1 MGFYKTKN
9 IYKVTR
15 ITGSQNNILGVSFSE
30 KYIKE
35 CDLEIIEWDFPAN
48 AHEKIITSKELVIKQ
63 VMTGLDSVNE
73 ALNTNYKLS
82 RIYFSPFDS
91 DSNSVYSLLICKLIR
106 HYHDGKKFIEV

>member
-15 ITGSQNNILGVSFSE
+15 VTGSQNNILGVLFSE
-30 KYIKE
+30 KDIKE
-35 CDLEIIEWDFPAN
+35 CDIEIIEWEFPAN
-48 AHEKIITSKELVIKQ
+48 AHEKIRTSKERVIKQ
-63 VMTGLDSVNE
+63 VMTGLNSVNE
-73 ALNTNYKLS
+73 SLNTNYKLS

-106 HYHDGKKFIEV
+106 HYHDGKKFTEI